1 LISTLQSP
9 GIGVFLNHSEKRRIY
24 PGDDFEKILP
34 DWRRQLQDIFY
45 RKPAGLSG
53 AKGKKERQ
61 DILGLTE
68 LFFDGNE
75 VDHIAPHALR
85 VL

>member
-1 LISTLQSP
+1 M
-9 GIGVFLNHSEKRRIY
+9 
-24 PGDDFEKILP
+24 
-34 DWRRQLQDIFY
+34 QDIFY

-68 LFFDGNE
+68 LFFDVNE